1 MINEKYNK
9 KKIYNE
15 CIEKIEKY
23 YPSNMT
29 ELIGLLS
36 CSKATF
42 YKKIKYDSIEYQ
54 QIEEKIEKGRSKIVN
69 KAKKKLLLSDNPTA
83 LISVIKLYGTDADR
97 QALNQNVN
105 VNANATLNY
114 EDVKKIELNINKL
127 SVEEQK
133 QLNALLKKLKD
144 G

>member
-9 KKIYNE
+9 EKIYNE
-15 CIEKIEKY
+15 CIEKIELY